1 MKRPVFFGVWR
12 GAPAGA
18 SVLVAVAVVAMVA
31 LATGV
36 SGSAF
41 AQADAPGPL
50 VRQPP
55 GGQPA
60 IGPGWRLLTL
70 PKQKPPVTVYSAV
83 LLDGRAAL
91 RIDARASYGNMAHA
105 LTGPAPASVRWVW
118 RVDQPNTA
126 TQLNTKPGDDS
137 PVKVC
142 LSFDLPL
149 QNVPFFERELLRLA
163 RTRSPEP
170 LPAATL
176 CWVWG
181 HAEATGS
188 VIRNPYTQRVRY
200 IVLRGQGDATGRWV
214 EEMRDVAADFRAA
227 FGDESQT
234 VPPATAVLISG
245 DADNTGAQ
253 SLAYVAGLEIIP
265 AAGK

>member
-1 MKRPVFFGVWR
+1 MKRPMFLSVRV
-12 GAPAGA
+12 GAPARTFF
-18 SVLVAVAVVAMVA
+18 LMAVVA

-36 SGSAF
+36 SDVAF
-41 AQADAPGPL
+41 AQAHAPGPL

-60 IGPGWRLLTL
+60 VGSGWRLLTL
-70 PKQKPPVTVYSAV
+70 PKQRPPVTAYRGA

-91 RIDARASYGNMAHA
+91 RIDASASYGNMAHA
-105 LTGPAPASVRWVW
+105 LTGLAPASVRWTW
-118 RVDQPNTA
+118 RVEQPNNF
-126 TQLNTKPGDDS
+126 TQLKTKSGDDS

-149 QNVPFFERELLRLA
+149 ESVPFFERELLRLA

-181 HAEATGS
+181 HAEAKGS
-188 VIRNPYTQRVRY
+188 VIPNPYTRRVRY
-200 IVLRGQGDATGRWV
+200 IVLRGQGDATGRWF
-214 EEMRDVAADFRAA
+214 EEKRDVAADFRAA
-227 FGDESQT
+227 FGDESQA
-234 VPPATAVLISG
+234 VPPVTAVLVSG
-245 DADNTGAQ
+245 DADNTGAR
-253 SLAYVAGLEIIP
+253 SLAYVAGLEFTP
-265 AAGK
+265 AGGK